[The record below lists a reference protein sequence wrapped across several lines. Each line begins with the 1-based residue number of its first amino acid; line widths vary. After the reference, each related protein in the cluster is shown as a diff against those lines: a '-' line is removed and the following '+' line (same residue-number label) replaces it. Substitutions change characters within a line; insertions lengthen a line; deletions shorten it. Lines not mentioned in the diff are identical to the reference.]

1 MSMNFMLGFVP
12 NTDLSAFGADAEST
26 VDFDGASR
34 STAAGAS
41 AAQVGA
47 HVVLVD
53 PGLGLQQLPQLSGPP
68 AGTVLVTLGGT
79 SDVYV
84 VQSFG
89 DDPRLR
95 VLVEREVAEDLG
107 APIDAEAVFETEDDP
122 EDTHLEFV
130 CRLAGITVEELW
142 NLEWA
147 PLASGRV
154 GSSAVSSAAEA
165 QFGSR

>member
-26 VDFDGASR
+26 TDFDGASR
-34 STAAGAS
+34 STAAGPS

-47 HVVLVD
+47 HVLLVD
-53 PGLGLQQLPQLSGPP
+53 PDLDLQQLPQLSEPP

-95 VLVEREVAEDLG
+95 VLAEREVAEDLG

-122 EDTHLEFV
+122 EDAHLEFV

-147 PLASGRV
+147 LLASGR
-154 GSSAVSSAAEA
+154 GGF
-165 QFGSR
+165 FGRLFGR

>member
-12 NTDLSAFGADAEST
+12 KTDLAAFGVEAEST
-26 VDFDGASR
+26 IDFDGASR
-34 STAAGAS
+34 STAAGPS

-47 HVVLVD
+47 HVLLVD
-53 PGLGLQQLPQLSGPP
+53 PGLDLQQLLQRSSPP

-84 VQSFG
+84 IQSFG

-95 VLVEREVAEDLG
+95 VLAEREVAEDLG
-107 APIDAEAVFETEDDP
+107 APIAAEAVFETEDDP
-122 EDTHLEFV
+122 EDAHLEFV

-142 NLEWA
+142 KLEWA
-147 PLASGRV
+147 PLAFGR
-154 GSSAVSSAAEA
+154 
-165 QFGSR
+165 

>member
-1 MSMNFMLGFVP
+1 MNFMLGFVP

-26 VDFDGASR
+26 IDFGDASR
-34 STAAGAS
+34 STATGPS
-41 AAQVGA
+41 AAQVGT

-53 PGLGLQQLPQLSGPP
+53 PGLDLQQLPQLSDPP
-68 AGTVLVTLGGT
+68 RGTVLVTLGGT

-95 VLVEREVAEDLG
+95 VLAEREVAEDLG
-107 APIDAEAVFETEDDP
+107 ARIDAEAVFETEDDP
-122 EDTHLEFV
+122 EDAHLEFV

-142 NLEWA
+142 SLEWA
-147 PLASGRV
+147 PLASVRGGFFGRL
-154 GSSAVSSAAEA
+154 
-165 QFGSR
+165 FGR